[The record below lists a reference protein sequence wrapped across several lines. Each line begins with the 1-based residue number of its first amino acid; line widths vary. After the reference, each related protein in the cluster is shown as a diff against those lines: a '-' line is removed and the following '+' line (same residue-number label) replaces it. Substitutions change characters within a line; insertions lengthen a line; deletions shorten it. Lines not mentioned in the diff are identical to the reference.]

1 MSLVLKKHQI
11 DWNQDNEP
19 TAVWVNCS
27 IYKMAAGLLR
37 NLRNFLAADVTAK
50 RTLVII
56 RTGTRS
62 SIPCF
67 AIIVNRQFSDSAP
80 TDGANSPNE
89 LLGHSFEKSS
99 V

>member
-1 MSLVLKKHQI
+1 
-11 DWNQDNEP
+11 
-19 TAVWVNCS
+19 
-27 IYKMAAGLLR
+27 MAAGLLR
-37 NLRNFLAADVTAK
+37 NLRNFLVTDVTGK

-67 AIIVNRQFSDSAP
+67 AIIVNRQCSDSVP